1 MRTSVSL
8 WVMGQ
13 VVGAVLLTGAAHAKT
28 VPSAA
33 RADAVVEACSWD
45 SPGRDPFM
53 GDVVQAV
60 DRYPDIPVAVRE
72 RLKARM
78 AARKYDD
85 MVTIGRDTIRGKGHY
100 EPTIRDM
107 HFGEN
112 KVCRTVT
119 RARWSG
125 AMQERGLVYC
135 DSGHC
140 ILVPTVCRN
149 VSRISLAADLPTD
162 TAGSGSGTGGESPST
177 PEPVIVASSEGAETE
192 SFEALASLA
201 TPRGSS
207 SGHAE
212 ALYTDL
218 TAPPTIREADYP
230 RPPPLTMPYDGV
242 PSFGPRI
249 PERELPPFI
258 PGPPGWV
265 PNLPDVPTAPVPEPA
280 QWAQLAL
287 GACLLGA
294 FGWKR
299 RRARG

>member
-1 MRTSVSL
+1 MRKSVSWWAL
-8 WVMGQ
+8 GQ
-13 VVGAVLLTGAAHAKT
+13 AICVISFAGAAQAKAPPSAVLAH
-28 VPSAA
+28 P
-33 RADAVVEACSWD
+33 VVDTCSWD

-78 AARKYDD
+78 AARKFDD
-85 MVTIGRDTIRGKGHY
+85 MVTIGRDTIQGKGSY

-119 RARWSG
+119 RAKWSG
-125 AMQERGLVYC
+125 TMQERGLVYC

-149 VSRISLAADLPTD
+149 VSRISLAPAAP
-162 TAGSGSGTGGESPST
+162 AGMSSSGTGDSSAPS
-177 PEPVIVASSEGAETE
+177 EPVAIASSDAAEAETE
-192 SFEALASLA
+192 SFETLSNAD

-207 SGHAE
+207 SGYAD
-212 ALYTDL
+212 ALYAEL
-218 TAPPTIREADYP
+218 TTPPLVRDDDGYQ
-230 RPPPLTMPYDGV
+230 RPPFSF
-242 PSFGPRI
+242 PSPGLPSGGPKS
-249 PERELPPFI
+249 PDPTFPPFV
-258 PGPPGWV
+258 PGPPGL

-280 QWAQLAL
+280 QWAQMAL
-287 GACLLGA
+287 GACLLA
-294 FGWKR
+294 AYGWKR
-299 RRARG
+299 RRVKAAS